1 MSSNRGNQMA
11 TIENQILFISYVT
24 LAAVIAMIY
33 SMRRIYRL
41 EGKIVRLERA
51 LLGKFGKKRIKKKV
65 KKRK

>member
-1 MSSNRGNQMA
+1 MA

>member
-1 MSSNRGNQMA
+1 MA
-11 TIENQILFISYVT
+11 SIENQILFISYIT

-41 EGKIVRLERA
+41 ENKILRLE
-51 LLGKFGKKRIKKKV
+51 KVVVGKKRVAKKKTTKK